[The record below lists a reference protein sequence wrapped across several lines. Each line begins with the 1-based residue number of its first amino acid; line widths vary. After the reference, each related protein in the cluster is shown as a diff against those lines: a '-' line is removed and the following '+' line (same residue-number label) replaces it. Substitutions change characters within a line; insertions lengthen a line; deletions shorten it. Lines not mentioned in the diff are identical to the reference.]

1 MAVYLTGTLLSFAL
15 FPFFP
20 SLPPR
25 TLADPAVVVT
35 RLRRWK
41 LWLVD
46 AATIHRAA
54 FPSAHV
60 SSASAA
66 WGLFAVLPR
75 LRRFAVGDAGLRLQR
90 APSRQ
95 FMEAVIMPRTW
106 RRGSAS
112 A

>member
-1 MAVYLTGTLLSFAL
+1 LTHQRPAVDRWMAVYLTGTLLSFAL

-75 LRRFAVGDAGLRLQR
+75 QRRFAGGMLVYACSVSV
-90 APSRQ
+90 AT
-95 FMEAVIMPRTW
+95 I
-106 RRGSAS
+106 
-112 A
+112 